1 MLKFID
7 YVLDKV
13 LSDKNKKTIVMLIMF
28 ALLLGSFV
36 RVGLNTYNS
45 WARQIEDEDCVTVN
59 DEYFLSA
66 TKGLNYTYNQI
77 TIEEANL
84 CKLKKSLLYS

>member
-1 MLKFID
+1 M
-7 YVLDKV
+7 VH
-13 LSDKNKKTIVMLIMF
+13 
-28 ALLLGSFV
+28 G
-36 RVGLNTYNS
+36 
-45 WARQIEDEDCVTVN
+45 RQIEDEDCVTVN
-59 DEYFLSA
+59 DEYFLRA